1 MLENEIKK
9 LLKLNNKDLIIRE
22 LYKILENLA
31 EKVQSRNEEVN
42 EAEYQY
48 PDYLETYQYLLL
60 DEIKLYNLVA
70 DCKDEIMKITNSKKS
85 IGLMQTRLRL
95 LLHQVKMQEKEIA
108 ENYKY
113 VGENKFNE

>member
-1 MLENEIKK
+1 MESEMKK
-9 LLKLNNKDLIIRE
+9 LLKLNNRDLIVRE
-22 LYKILENLA
+22 LYRILENLA
-31 EKVQSRNEEVN
+31 HKIQIRNEEVN

-48 PDYLETYQYLLL
+48 PDYLETYQNLLL

-95 LLHQVKMQEKEIA
+95 LLHQVKMQEKAIA

-113 VGENKFNE
+113 VGENRFNE